1 MRMYETIYIVQPDL
15 GEEEIKTLSTKVQ
28 DVVAS
33 MNGDFKRLEDWGIR
47 KLAYPINKSPR
58 GRYFYLRFDGD
69 SPLIA
74 ELERR
79 LRLDDKVIRYQSVKL
94 ELDVVV
100 PAAAPV
106 KSAEEGT
113 EEGSEEVA
121 VEAAVTEAQAET
133 TTTVEG

>member
-15 GEEEIKTLSTKVQ
+15 GEEEIKGLSTKVQ
-28 DVVAS
+28 DIVAS
-33 MNGDFKRLEDWGIR
+33 MNGDFKRLEDWGTR

-94 ELDVVV
+94 ETEVVA

-106 KSAEEGT
+106 KAAEEGT
-113 EEGSEEVA
+113 EEAAEATAEVT
-121 VEAAVTEAQAET
+121 AAPAET
-133 TTTVEG
+133 TTEG

>member
-94 ELDVVV
+94 DQDVVV

-113 EEGSEEVA
+113 EEVAADAAETEV
-121 VEAAVTEAQAET
+121 QAET

>member
-28 DVVAS
+28 DVVAN
-33 MNGDFKRLEDWGIR
+33 MNGDFKRLEDWGTR
-47 KLAYPINKSPR
+47 KLAYPINKNPR

-94 ELDVVV
+94 DQDVAV
-100 PAAAPV
+100 PVAAPV

-113 EEGSEEVA
+113 EEVSAAAETEV
-121 VEAAVTEAQAET
+121 QAET